1 MIEEA
6 LHIKLKFT
14 SVLFGLILIL
24 AACSGQSETS
34 TENQLDS
41 LKENYPE
48 VKTELEKLPEEFR
61 SEVTVPDMETIPLD
75 VSDVEAVAETK
86 FEPYGIDVYYA
97 EDEKRLNVMVKDQKG
112 IDSSIE
118 ETNQELDHDMK
129 GFYSEAEDGHLLTIT
144 WVSQNEN
151 VLYKVVGFTPSE
163 EEAAFT
169 KKDMVEIANSIIQQR
184 K

>member
-1 MIEEA
+1 M
-6 LHIKLKFT
+6 KLKFT

-24 AACSGQSETS
+24 AACSGQAETS
-34 TENQLDS
+34 TENQLNS
-41 LKENYPE
+41 LKENYPD

-61 SEVTVPDMETIPLD
+61 DEVTVPDTETIPLE
-75 VSDVEAVAETK
+75 VSDVEAVSETK
-86 FEPYGIDVYYA
+86 FEPFGIDFYYA

-118 ETNQELDHDMK
+118 ETNQELDQDMK

-151 VLYKVVGFTPSE
+151 ALYKVVGFTPSG
-163 EEAAFT
+163 EASAFT
-169 KKDMVEIANSIIQQR
+169 KEDMVQIANSIIQQR

>member
-1 MIEEA
+1 M
-6 LHIKLKFT
+6 KLKST
-14 SVLFGLILIL
+14 SILFGLLLIL
-24 AACSGQSETS
+24 AACSGQAETS

-48 VKTELEKLPEEFR
+48 VKTALEKLPEEFR
-61 SEVTVPDMETIPLD
+61 SEVTVPDMETIPLE

-86 FEPYGIDVYYA
+86 FELYGIDVYYA
-97 EDEKRLNVMVKDQKG
+97 EDDKRLNVMVKDQKG
-112 IDSSIE
+112 IDSSNE
-118 ETNQELDHDMK
+118 ETNQELDHDIR
-129 GFYSEAEDGHLLTIT
+129 GFYSEAEDGHLLTMK

-151 VLYKVVGFTPSE
+151 ALYKVIGFTPSE

-169 KKDMVEIANSIIQQR
+169 KEDMVEIANSIIQQR